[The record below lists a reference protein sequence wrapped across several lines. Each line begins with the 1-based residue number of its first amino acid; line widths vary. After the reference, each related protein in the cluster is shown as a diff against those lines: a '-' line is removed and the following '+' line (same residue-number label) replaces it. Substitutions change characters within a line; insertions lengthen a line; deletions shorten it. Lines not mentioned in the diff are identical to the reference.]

1 MVFNTVWSKLKKR
14 YHKNINRYLTVTQDH
29 QEKADERNTFILLAV
44 VLAPVLAIAVVG
56 GYGFTVWISQLI
68 MGPPGSVL

>member
-1 MVFNTVWSKLKKR
+1 
-14 YHKNINRYLTVTQDH
+14 LTVTHDH